1 VKLRPAYDVLVISLS
16 ERIVFFLR
24 RVPYRVLKRARDLA
38 KTGGVEL
45 SIHDLETHYLCGG
58 DVIELAEA
66 IVIAKRRGLATEWRV
81 WTAIDL
87 AGYDTRH
94 VASISDDPRR
104 VVGGP
109 NSARYRRRPEGMP
122 RRTK

>member
-1 VKLRPAYDVLVISLS
+1 MLVISLS
-16 ERIVFFLR
+16 ERIGFFLR
-24 RVPYRVLKRARDLA
+24 RVPYRVLKQAHDLA
-38 KTGGVEL
+38 KTGGVEF
-45 SIHDLETHYLCGG
+45 SIYDLEVHYLCGG

-66 IVIAKRRGLATEWRV
+66 IVIAKRRGLSTEWHV

-94 VASISDDPRR
+94 VASIADDPRR

-109 NSARYRRRPEGMP
+109 DSARYRRRPDGLP
-122 RRTK
+122 RRTR